1 MGLGLIR
8 NNMKELLDKVLAAK
22 SSTLVLAGVVGIIV
36 LLKLFG
42 VE

>member
-1 MGLGLIR
+1 
-8 NNMKELLDKVLAAK
+8 MKELLDKVLAAK

>member
-1 MGLGLIR
+1 
-8 NNMKELLDKVLAAK
+8 MKELLDKVLAAK
-22 SSTLVLAGVVGIIV
+22 SSTLVLAGVIGFIV

>member
-1 MGLGLIR
+1 MR

>member
-1 MGLGLIR
+1 
-8 NNMKELLDKVLAAK
+8 MKELLDKVLAAK
-22 SSTLVLAGVVGIIV
+22 SSTLVLAGVIGIVI